1 MWKDR
6 ASGRVEMFSKEDE
19 KNESKEDQ
27 ENEELI
33 YDINVNDF
41 LVQVRQRVRLPSRE
55 LVCWHGDV
63 DRLNRLHF
71 RSSRFCRSCVHCRR

>member
-6 ASGRVEMFSKEDE
+6 ASGRVEMFSKDE
-19 KNESKEDQ
+19 ENESKEDQ

-41 LVQVRQRVRLPSRE
+41 WSMSDNEYGCRQGRW
-55 LVCWHGDV
+55 CAGTAMWTG
-63 DRLNRLHF
+63 
-71 RSSRFCRSCVHCRR
+71 